1 MKNYAKGSCQAPNG
15 ELDKMNVEKHLAGI
29 EQPRVLVLSE
39 NAPFISFYAM
49 NISFHAPNDLF
60 ARSVYRIF
68 N

>member
-15 ELDKMNVEKHLAGI
+15 EFDKMNVEKHLAGI
-29 EQPRVLVLSE
+29 EQPRVLVLGE